1 MFKDLKF
8 AGKQIEEYISENLKT
23 EKYATLPQYKASKFT
38 LEIEEFNHRRLPSK
52 PSYCFS

>member
-23 EKYATLPQYKASKFT
+23 ETYATLPQYKASKFT
-38 LEIEEFNHRRLPSK
+38 LEIEEFIHRSLPSK

>member
-8 AGKQIEEYISENLKT
+8 ASKQIEEYISENLKT
-23 EKYATLPQYKASKFT
+23 EKYATLPQHKASKFT
-38 LEIEEFNHRRLPSK
+38 LEIDEFNHRSSPSK